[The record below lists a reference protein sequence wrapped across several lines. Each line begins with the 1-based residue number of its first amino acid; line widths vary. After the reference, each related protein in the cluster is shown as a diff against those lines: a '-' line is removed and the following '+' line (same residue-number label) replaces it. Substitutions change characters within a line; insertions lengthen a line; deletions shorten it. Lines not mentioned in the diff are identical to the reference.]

1 MWITIL
7 IQSRVLNAAYPPV
20 HREKGEGQGRADHHN
35 YIPFSCKKHLILK
48 EVPPPFFLGAC
59 KNVKKWNKYRDITYI
74 NVKIKLN

>member
-48 EVPPPFFLGAC
+48 EVPPPFFWEH
-59 KNVKKWNKYRDITYI
+59 VKM
-74 NVKIKLN
+74 

>member
-1 MWITIL
+1 MFGPKIENQHRGTVNKIKMWITIL

-59 KNVKKWNKYRDITYI
+59 KNVM
-74 NVKIKLN
+74 